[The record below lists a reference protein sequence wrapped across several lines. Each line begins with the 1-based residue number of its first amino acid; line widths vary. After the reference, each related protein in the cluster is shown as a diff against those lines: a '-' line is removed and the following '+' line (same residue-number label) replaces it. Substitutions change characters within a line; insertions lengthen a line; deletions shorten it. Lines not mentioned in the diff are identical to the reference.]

1 MHTTQDLTRHAH
13 RRLISF
19 LQDKGNVISPDHRIA
34 LRTLCEAFFAMSKGE
49 IEGRWAVGL
58 PTGAGKTS
66 AAIECMATLHHIGH
80 REMSVVVSAGRIKAL
95 WDMKHGLIA
104 AGVPEHKIGLMYVDG
119 KHAKDETGKPL
130 PGYLPPIASTE
141 GDTKPFLLIS
151 HQRTAKKDSLEE
163 FRTYQGKPRSVVI
176 YDESLLVSEVK
187 HFNAHDLCQALA
199 GCAAKFQLDVCSK
212 PELATITTWLQ
223 EQHRA
228 VSAALAGYDTEGK
241 NELPST
247 PLTLTMEEHVTYQEQ
262 FKAEYA
268 EILKEFVEVAHL
280 PLRLLRGLYT
290 AAITY
295 QITLPPELKNILVLD
310 DSYAIRM
317 IENEGITL
325 RNAEELHSCRRLG
338 VKFDQ
343 IKSFEHVTIKRM
355 VQPGGRNSMANKKS
369 QGKMKHVLLDAVKVF
384 ADIPKEE
391 KVLVVVD
398 KERDHVNLG
407 KYLQTCLEE
416 AGLYNPKRIFIET
429 WGNETSS
436 NDFRECTH
444 VLLIGILHRDSTELH
459 ANHLGE
465 QDNLWLHLAEEKI
478 QAICLSERAHKAYQA
493 FSRGACRVMGDGG
506 KALPMTGY
514 VMEVEAALETEL
526 NKVMPGVKWV
536 RWESVHTSK
545 AAHGSLQKSIQTRI
559 ENGLDNLTVDSITC
573 RAFKDSVMGGET
585 IPPTT
590 WKRALKQALKQK
602 HQWIQAFQR
611 LLLVA

>member
-19 LQDKGNVISPDHRIA
+19 LQDTGNVISPDHRIA
-34 LRTLCEAFFAMSKGE
+34 LRTLCEAFFAMGKGE
-49 IEGRWAVGL
+49 IEGRWAMGL

-66 AAIECMATLHHIGH
+66 AAIKCMATLHHMGN

-95 WDMKHGLIA
+95 WDMKHGMIA

-119 KHAKDETGKPL
+119 RNAKDEKGNPL
-130 PGYLPPIASTE
+130 PGYLPPIEST
-141 GDTKPFLLIS
+141 GDDTKQFLLIS
-151 HQRTAKKDSLEE
+151 HQRTAKKDCLDE

-176 YDESLLVSEVK
+176 YDESLLVSDVK
-187 HFNAHDLCQALA
+187 HFNVHDLCQALA

-228 VSAALAGYDTEGK
+228 VSAAYAGYDIEGK

-247 PLTLTMEEHVTYQEQ
+247 PLTMEEHVTYQEQ

-280 PLRLLRGLYT
+280 PLRLLRGLNT

-310 DSYAIRM
+310 ASYAIRM

-343 IKSFEHVTIKRM
+343 IKSFENVTIKRM
-355 VQPGGRNSMANKKS
+355 VQHGGRNSMANKKS
-369 QGKMKHVLLDAVKVF
+369 KGKMKHVLLDAVKVI

-391 KVLVVVD
+391 KVLVFVYKD
-398 KERDHVNLG
+398 RDHVNLG

-416 AGLYNPKRIFIET
+416 AGLYNPNRIFIDT

-436 NDFRECTH
+436 NDFRECKH
-444 VLLIGILHRDSTELH
+444 VLLIGSLHRDSTELH
-459 ANHLGE
+459 AKYLGE
-465 QDNLWLHLAEEKI
+465 QDNLWLELTEEKI

-514 VMEVEAALETEL
+514 VIEVEAALETEL
-526 NKVMPGVKWV
+526 NKEMPGVKWV

-545 AAHGSLQKSIQTRI
+545 AAHGSLQKSIQNRI

-573 RAFKDSVMGGET
+573 RVFKDSVMGGDT
-585 IPPTT
+585 ITPTT

-602 HQWIQAFQR
+602 HQWTQLAHR
-611 LLLVA
+611 LSHVA